1 MTSLTRLASSV
12 ALCCALTAPAYAAV
26 SEQEAA
32 QLGST
37 LTPIGAEKSGNAAGT
52 IPEWQGGLP
61 QNASNIQNGFRD
73 NPFANEKP
81 LFIIDAKN
89 YTQYQ
94 DKLSPGQVALFKR
107 YPDTYKMPV
116 YTTHRSAGVPDEVA
130 QAIRKN
136 AVTTT
141 LVEGGNGID
150 GFKTAIPF
158 PIPQN
163 GLEVIW
169 NHIARYRGKTSLRQ
183 TSQAVP
189 QANGAYVQVDA
200 DERFALA
207 DQVTDYD
214 PKSENNLLY
223 FYNSRINAPARLA
236 GNVLLVHETLNQ
248 VKEPRLA
255 WLYNSGQRRVRRAPQ
270 VSYDGPGTASDGMRT
285 ADGLEHFNGSPDRY
299 EWKLV
304 GKREMYIPYNSYLIA
319 SPKFKIKDLIKP
331 GHLNPELTRYELHR
345 VWEVVATLKPGERHI
360 YAKRHMFID
369 EDTWAISLADH
380 YDNRDALWR
389 VGESHLQYFYDAQ
402 VSYATP
408 EVLYDLIAG
417 RYIASGMINESSK
430 PYDFTFKASK
440 KDFLP
445 ATLRTMGIR

>member
-12 ALCCALTAPAYAAV
+12 ALCCTLTAPAYAAV

-61 QNASNIQNGFRD
+61 QNTGNIQNGFRD

-81 LFIIDAKN
+81 LFVIDAKN

-408 EVLYDLIAG
+408 EALYDLIAG